1 MEIKDSDKILIIA
14 PHPDDE
20 VIALGGF
27 ISKYHN
33 QIDILCVN
41 SSGVENKEKFAE
53 KYDAFYK
60 KYCYMEDGHASE
72 RIVDIMLNGGK

>member
-1 MEIKDSDKILIIA
+1 MPGSIVYTADKLIDSIKNIDS
-14 PHPDDE
+14 
-20 VIALGGF
+20 
-27 ISKYHN
+27 
-33 QIDILCVN
+33 
-41 SSGVENKEKFAE
+41 NKEKFEE